1 MIKPFISLR
10 RRFTSLRWRTRITLW
25 AGATIAGLMVV
36 MFARLADVAL
46 TQFAAQSMLV
56 TVWNL
61 GIAGGGLAGGL
72 LLQTSGV
79 ALFPWA
85 VGGLMLLAVAATRRI
100 ARTSAGYTVNLETP

>member
-46 TQFAAQSMLV
+46 TQFAEQSSAHPWLPFLYTPLV
-56 TVWNL
+56 L
-61 GIAGGGLAGGL
+61 SLIH
-72 LLQTSGV
+72 
-79 ALFPWA
+79 
-85 VGGLMLLAVAATRRI
+85 I
-100 ARTSAGYTVNLETP
+100 